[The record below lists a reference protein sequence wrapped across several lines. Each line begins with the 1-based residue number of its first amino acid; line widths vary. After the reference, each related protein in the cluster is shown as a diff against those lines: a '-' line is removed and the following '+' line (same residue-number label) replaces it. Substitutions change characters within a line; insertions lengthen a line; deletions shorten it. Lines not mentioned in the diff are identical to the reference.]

1 MPDNQYALITG
12 ASAGLGLAFAEQLA
26 AEKTNL
32 ILVARRS
39 DRLQKI
45 AEELMA
51 QHDIQVQYIVA
62 DLSKDEAPDLI
73 YKQCQ
78 DNHWIVNTLINNAG
92 YGVPGDF
99 DQVDWDVHRAQLNVM
114 LNNLVKLT
122 YLFYPAMKKAGSG
135 GILQVASLAGLAPPT
150 AGHTLYGP
158 MKSFVIKFAHSL
170 HLEAKEFGVHV
181 TAVCPGFT
189 YTEFHDVNGTRS
201 RMNALS
207 KSLWMTADEVVSQ
220 SLQALVLN
228 KPVKI
233 NGWRNQ
239 LIALMT
245 RLFPDKLIRALFQSN
260 IKKYRKRSSD

>member
-1 MPDNQYALITG
+1 MSQKHFALITG
-12 ASAGLGLAFAEQLA
+12 ASAGLGLAFANQLA
-26 AEKTNL
+26 AQKHNL

-39 DRLQKI
+39 QRL
-45 AEELMA
+45 
-51 QHDIQVQYIVA
+51 HDIAQGLQAKHGIEAVYIVA
-62 DLSKDEAPDLI
+62 DLADTNAPDLI

-78 DNHWIVNTLINNAG
+78 ENDWPVSMLINNAG

-99 DQVDWDVHRAQLNVM
+99 DQVDWATHQAQLNVM
-114 LNNLVKLT
+114 LNGLVKLT
-122 YLFYPAMKKAGSG
+122 YLFYPAMKKAGRG

-170 HLEAKEFGVHV
+170 HLEGKDFGVHV

-189 YTEFHDVNGTRS
+189 YTEFHDVNGTRN
-201 RMNALS
+201 RMNKLS
-207 KSLWMTADEVVSQ
+207 KSLWMSADEVVE
-220 SLQALVLN
+220 QALHALAQN
-228 KPVKI
+228 KAIKI

-245 RLFPDKLIRALFQSN
+245 RLLPDKLIRALFHSN
-260 IKKYRKRSSD
+260 IQKYRKRSHD

>member
-1 MPDNQYALITG
+1 MSNPQFALITG

-26 AEKTNL
+26 AKNTPL
-32 ILVARRS
+32 ILVARRAE
-39 DRLQKI
+39 RLQKI
-45 AEELMA
+45 AEELTA
-51 QHDIQVQYIVA
+51 QHGIEVHYLVA
-62 DLSKDEAPDLI
+62 DLAHDAAPDQI
-73 YKQCQ
+73 FEQCQ
-78 DNHWIVNTLINNAG
+78 NNQWPVYTLINTAG

-99 DQVDWDVHRAQLNVM
+99 DQVDWATHQAQLNVM
-114 LNNLVKLT
+114 LNNVVKLSH
-122 YLFYPAMKKAGSG
+122 LFYPAMKKAGTG

-170 HLEAKEFGVHV
+170 HLEAKDFGVHV

-201 RMNALS
+201 RMNSLS
-207 KSLWMTADEVVSQ
+207 KSLWMTADEVVRQ
-220 SLQALVLN
+220 SLTALENN

-260 IKKYRKRSSD
+260 IQKYRQRRSD

>member
-1 MPDNQYALITG
+1 MSKSKYALITG

-26 AEKTNL
+26 AQNNHL
-32 ILVARRS
+32 ILVARREQ
-39 DRLQKI
+39 RLQKI
-45 AEELMA
+45 SQELSTA
-51 QHDIQVQYIVA
+51 HGIQVHYIVA
-62 DLSKDEAPDLI
+62 DLADSQAADDI
-73 YKQCQ
+73 YKHCQ
-78 DNHWIVNTLINNAG
+78 KHNWFVSQLINNAG

-99 DQVDWDVHRAQLNVM
+99 DQVDWLTHEKQLNVM

-122 YLFYPAMKKAGSG
+122 HLVYPAMKQAGHG

-158 MKSFVIKFAHSL
+158 MKAFVIKFAHSL
-170 HLEAKEFGVHV
+170 HLEAKEHGVHV

-207 KSLWMTADEVVSQ
+207 KSLWMTADEVVTQ
-220 SLQALVLN
+220 SLTALAQN

-260 IKKYRKRSSD
+260 IQKYRKRSSD

>member
-1 MPDNQYALITG
+1 MPEKQYALITG
-12 ASAGLGLAFAEQLA
+12 ASAGLGLTFAEHLA
-26 AEKTNL
+26 TQKHNL
-32 ILVARRS
+32 ILVARRTE
-39 DRLQKI
+39 RLHKI
-45 AEELMA
+45 SQELKTQHGIDA
-51 QHDIQVQYIVA
+51 QIIVA
-62 DLSKDEAPDLI
+62 DLANSNAPDLI
-73 YKQCQ
+73 YKHCQ
-78 DNHWIVNTLINNAG
+78 DNNWSVDLLINNAG

-99 DQVDWDVHRAQLNVM
+99 DQVDWETHQAQLNVM

-122 YLFYPAMKKAGSG
+122 FLFYPAMKKVGQG

-170 HLEAKEFGVHV
+170 HLEAKDFGVHV

-201 RMNALS
+201 RMNKLS
-207 KSLWMTADEVVSQ
+207 KSLWMSADEVVEQ
-220 SLQALVLN
+220 SLHALAQN
-228 KPVKI
+228 KAVKI

-260 IKKYRKRSSD
+260 IQKYRKRSSD